1 MDVWT
6 DRHTD
11 KQEDIRKFTPVTGV
25 LCPTGHLSF
34 WTVTHVLLL
43 GNLIRSQ
50 TSPQRPKIS
59 PHSPKSSPLNKI
71 SARVIWHTS
80 SLHTNVFESILRQHT
95 GDLVLVTHQMTH
107 FRRPSHHFSSYF
119 MQADRATIT
128 PNRRPSHHFSFNQN
142 R

>member
-25 LCPTGHLSF
+25 LCPTGHLPF

-59 PHSPKSSPLNKI
+59 PHSPKSSPLDKI
-71 SARVIWHTS
+71 SALSGFISAFLDIQS
-80 SLHTNVFESILRQHT
+80 SNFLWLAV
-95 GDLVLVTHQMTH
+95 D
-107 FRRPSHHFSSYF
+107 
-119 MQADRATIT
+119 
-128 PNRRPSHHFSFNQN
+128 
-142 R
+142 